1 MINNLRCLNLKTL
14 CLIGKL
20 RRGLMFIYTIY
31 IYLTLIFL
39 PLLSSL
45 IPGFLGRKIGVKG
58 THFITCVSISITT
71 ILAMIIFMEVG
82 LNSIPVE
89 IKLFK

>member
-1 MINNLRCLNLKTL
+1 M
-14 CLIGKL
+14 
-20 RRGLMFIYTIY
+20 
-31 IYLTLIFL
+31 YLTLILL

-45 IPGFLGRKIGVKG
+45 LPGLLGRKIGVQG
-58 THFITCVSISITT
+58 THLITCISISIST
-71 ILAMIIFMEVG
+71 ILSMLIFTEVG